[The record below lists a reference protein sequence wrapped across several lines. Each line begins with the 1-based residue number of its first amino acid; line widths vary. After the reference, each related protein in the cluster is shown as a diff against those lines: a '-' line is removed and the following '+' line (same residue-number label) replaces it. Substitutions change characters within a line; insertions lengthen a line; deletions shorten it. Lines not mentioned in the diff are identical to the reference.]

1 MTTLDDGKPLWVFGY
16 GSLIWR
22 PAFPF
27 EERRAGFIQGFVRR
41 FWQGS
46 TDHRGVPEQPGRVA
60 TVVQESAAV
69 CWGVVYRVAE
79 PDRARVLAGLDH
91 RESGG
96 FERFAVSVNC
106 GDDDADPIRALMYV
120 AAPGNP
126 NFLGPASDSEIVDQ
140 VRRCVGPSGSNIEYV
155 LALADALEV
164 IGARDDHVFRLA
176 AMLRV
181 DLDPVPDNETGPS
194 AC

>member
-1 MTTLDDGKPLWVFGY
+1 MRSSGEPLWVFGY
-16 GSLIWR
+16 GSLVWR

-27 EERRAGFIQGFVRR
+27 QERRAGFIDGFARR

-60 TVVQESAAV
+60 TVVKESSAV

-79 PDRARVLAGLDH
+79 PDRGRVLEGLDH

-96 FERFAVSVNC
+96 FERYSVSVRC
-106 GDDDADPIRALMYV
+106 GDEGADRVSALMYV

-126 NFLGPASDSEIVDQ
+126 NFLGSASELEIVDQ
-140 VRRCVGPSGSNIEYV
+140 VRRCVGPSGSNVEYV
-155 LALADALEV
+155 LELADALEV

-176 AMLRV
+176 ALLRGAA
-181 DLDPVPDNETGPS
+181 DDETGAS
-194 AC
+194 AGC